1 MRKRFGASKRQ
12 PAHCERQY
20 GPNATAALVGL
31 VLVLGITSL
40 PATASAQQK
49 IQRRIAVNSDV
60 SIKVWIPSGSIRL
73 VGWDKDSLVLEGTIA
88 LGSTLFFGGAGAGAK
103 FGVEDATGVKPP
115 TGTMLVAH
123 VPKGAR
129 VSVRSVTG
137 SIEAVDVSGTFNT
150 VSGDIRVSGTA
161 QEVNAEAMDG
171 DVRVDANA
179 PYIRA
184 RTASGSLTAGGR
196 SEDIAAATVSG
207 ALTIDTRGIVQG
219 RFESVTGA
227 ITVSSL
233 LDPSAGIEIDSHS
246 GAVEL
251 QLASPLTGDLDLTSV
266 TGRITNGL
274 SKNLPVTGSKGKG
287 QQLKVDTGKDGASIT
302 VRTFRGPIAL
312 RPLR

>member
-1 MRKRFGASKRQ
+1 MTLHIGRLARFAGDRWPATRHRKMPSVL
-12 PAHCERQY
+12 C
-20 GPNATAALVGL
+20 AALL
-31 VLVLGITSL
+31 LGIAAL
-40 PATASAQQK
+40 PLTAHAQQK

-60 SIKVWIPSGSIRL
+60 SIKVWIPSGSVSL

-88 LGSTLFFGGAGAGAK
+88 AGSTLFFGGAGAGAK
-103 FGVEDATGVKPP
+103 FGVEDATGAGKPP

-123 VPKGAR
+123 IPKGAR

-137 SIEAVDVSGTFNT
+137 SIEAIDVSGTFNT

-184 RTASGSLTAGGR
+184 RTASGSLTASGR
-196 SEDIAAATVSG
+196 SEDIAAASVSG
-207 ALTIDTRGIVQG
+207 ALRIDTRGIVQG

-233 LDPSAGIEIDSHS
+233 LDRSAGVEIDSHS

-251 QLASPLTGDLDLTSV
+251 HLASPLTGDLDLTSV

-274 SKNLPVTGSKGKG
+274 SKNLPVRGSKGKG

-302 VRTFRGPIAL
+302 VRTFRGPILL
-312 RPLR
+312 RPQ